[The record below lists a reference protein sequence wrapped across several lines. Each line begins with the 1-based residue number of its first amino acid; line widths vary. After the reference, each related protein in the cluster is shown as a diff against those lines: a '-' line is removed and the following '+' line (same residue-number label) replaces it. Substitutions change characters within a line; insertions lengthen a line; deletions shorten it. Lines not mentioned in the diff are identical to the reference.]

1 MDLETVL
8 AALVC
13 NLLIL
18 LLLKLFESRTIQI
31 VVHSCPSY
39 VDVDSEDEGI
49 PSRVDNQ
56 DVDNSVSGCFGSG
69 GLEGSVN
76 SEASGKEEEVKG
88 PSGETPQ

>member
-18 LLLKLFESRTIQI
+18 LLLKLFESRSIQI
-31 VVHSCPSY
+31 VVHSCPSFG
-39 VDVDSEDEGI
+39 DVDSEEEEI

-56 DVDNSVSGCFGSG
+56 DVDNSVAGCFGSG
-69 GLEGSVN
+69 GLEGSGC
-76 SEASGKEEEVKG
+76 EASEKGDEGVKG